1 MTDSAPPTGVP
12 FIDAARLVYRAWNVI
27 SPSVP
32 TKITAADRA
41 ALDRAGWSVIPGKV
55 QVWVRPDGS
64 RTSINEAN
72 RAAAILRTPGIAA
85 PTVSPVP
92 QLPTGGEILDD
103 LLRRP
108 RARAPAPPTELER
121 LLRRGP
127 QTDFERLMDRTYNPG
142 GRTGTVADATRATRP
157 GVALGAL
164 LARSAGLLLSGL
176 LWPSPIGYEAPLRTG
191 RRPRARR
198 QPPSQ
203 PPTGTPVAVPQPQSP
218 QSPPRT
224 LPRVPSREPSPI
236 KTPPVAYIP
245 APYLPMPAPVPATSA
260 RPRPVVLPSGPSPL
274 LALPFLVPLLSSS
287 SRPGPVSAPESPLFV
302 SPITNSPR
310 SIVAPLTAPLTAP
323 LGSVPPGDPCQCTRT
338 SKPKKKRCAN
348 PIISKR
354 TRTENSR
361 KFLTIT
367 RELKCP

>member
-12 FIDAARLVYRAWNVI
+12 FVDAARLVYRAWNVI

-55 QVWVRPDGS
+55 QVWIRPDGS

-85 PTVSPVP
+85 PTVSPAP
-92 QLPTGGEILDD
+92 QLPTGGEILED
-103 LLRRP
+103 LLKRP

-142 GRTGTVADATRATRP
+142 GRTGTVADATRTARP
-157 GVALGAL
+157 GAALGAL
-164 LARSAGLLLSGL
+164 LLRSVGLLVSGL
-176 LWPSPIGYEAPLRTG
+176 LYPSAIGYEAPLRTG

-198 QPPSQ
+198 
-203 PPTGTPVAVPQPQSP
+203 PQPIPQPDGTRVDVPAPRST

-224 LPRVPSREPSPI
+224 LPRVPSPEPSPI

-245 APYLPMPAPVPATSA
+245 APYQPMPAPAPATST
-260 RPRPVVLPSGPSPL
+260 RPRPVVLPSAPSPL
-274 LALPFLVPLLSSS
+274 PALPLLLAPFLFDGTSSS
-287 SRPGPVSAPESPLFV
+287 S
-302 SPITNSPR
+302 PR
-310 SIVAPLTAPLTAP
+310 SPGTPNFTAPLPRAIVAPLTAPLTAP

>member
-55 QVWVRPDGS
+55 QVWVRPDGT

-157 GVALGAL
+157 GVALGAI

-198 QPPSQ
+198 PTQPPR
-203 PPTGTPVAVPQPQSP
+203 PTGRPVAVPLPQSP
-218 QSPPRT
+218 TT
-224 LPRVPSREPSPI
+224 LPRMPQAAPNREPSP
-236 KTPPVAYIP
+236 TRRPPVAYIP
-245 APYLPMPAPVPATSA
+245 APYLPAPVAVPVPSMPRPLPAP
-260 RPRPVVLPSGPSPL
+260 LSGPSPL
-274 LALPFLVPLLSSS
+274 LALPLLAPFLLSGSSS
-287 SRPGPVSAPESPLFV
+287 SSAPRVTTPNFTA
-302 SPITNSPR
+302 PSPR
-310 SIVAPLTAPLTAP
+310 PIVAPLTAPLTAP